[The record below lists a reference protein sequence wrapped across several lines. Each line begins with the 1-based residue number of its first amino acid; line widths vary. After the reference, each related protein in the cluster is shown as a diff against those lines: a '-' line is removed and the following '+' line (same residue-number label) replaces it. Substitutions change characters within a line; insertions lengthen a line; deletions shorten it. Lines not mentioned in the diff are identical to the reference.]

1 MSLNHTPSDIPIAE
15 ISGTVVHGKGLGRTV
30 GMPTANLLPDRS
42 MEIPAEGVYASKV
55 YLPEGVFIGVTNIGE
70 RPTVDNDRH
79 FTIETNI
86 HAFDKDIYGERM
98 TLEVMYFLRSI
109 QRMRSLEEVRDQV
122 RKDMGRAIE
131 LLTE

>member
-15 ISGTVVHGKGLGRTV
+15 ISGTVVHGKGLGHTV

-70 RPTVDNDRH
+70 RPTVDNDRR

-98 TLEVMYFLRSI
+98 TLEVIYFLRSI